1 MFATVGRGYD
11 ENGSPRRGRT
21 LAKVDPAGSDASSA
35 RAEVSSAEPETPG
48 DASPDGRQPGREATD
63 PGPDVAL
70 SEPARQRLVTL
81 ASDVVGRLPV
91 EQLPA
96 ALRPFA
102 RFTPA
107 KRARLGATVLSG
119 TLDADAGFR
128 AEVADVVA
136 ATSPELAEAVRT
148 GGSTAAADPVDVA
161 VVAYLIRADGWQKTV
176 AAANQRWAAERQQH
190 GAAAVSVETKRLRAE
205 VAELRG
211 RLRAESAAAKT
222 AAIEAAD
229 RTAAELAELR
239 RQLRARTAEVK
250 SAEQTREE
258 ALGAAADAEA
268 RAAAAE
274 TARDAE
280 LRRAR
285 NRMAELEQAAEAA
298 RRGARRERDMDDARL
313 WLLVDTLTEAAAGI
327 RRELSLTA
335 PTVRP
340 ADTVDAAVPVTAVRR
355 ADNPTL
361 LDRVLSTPNLHL
373 IVDGYNVTKSGFAET
388 SLAEQRSRL
397 ITAMAA
403 LAGRCGAETTIVFDG
418 GQRPPI
424 QAPTP
429 RGIRV
434 LFSAVDEIADDLIR
448 RLVAAEPVG
457 RPVLVVTSDRQ
468 LALDV
473 AGRGAWTA
481 PAAALLGLIS

>member
-1 MFATVGRGYD
+1 VDGRALAKQPV
-11 ENGSPRRGRT
+11 SPRT
-21 LAKVDPAGSDASSA
+21 
-35 RAEVSSAEPETPG
+35 E
-48 DASPDGRQPGREATD
+48 
-63 PGPDVAL
+63 VAL
-70 SEPARQRLVTL
+70 SEPARQRLVAL

-91 EQLPA
+91 EQLPSA
-96 ALRPFA
+96 VRPFA

-119 TLDADAGFR
+119 ILDADAGFR

-136 ATSPELAEAVRT
+136 ATSPELVQAVRT
-148 GGSTAAADPVDVA
+148 SASTAAADPVDVA
-161 VVAYLIRADGWQKTV
+161 VVAYLLRADGWQQAV
-176 AAANQRWAAERQQH
+176 AGANERWAEERQQQ
-190 GAAAVSVETKRLRAE
+190 GVAAVGVETERLHAE
-205 VAELRG
+205 VAALRG
-211 RLRAESAAAKT
+211 RLRTASAAAK
-222 AAIEAAD
+222 AAAAEAAE
-229 RTAAELAELR
+229 RASSELTELR
-239 RQLRARTAEVK
+239 RQLRARTAELK
-250 SAEQTREE
+250 AAEQAR
-258 ALGAAADAEA
+258 ADAVVVAADAEA

-280 LRRAR
+280 LRRVR
-285 NRMAELEQAAEAA
+285 NRMAELEQAAESA

-340 ADTVDAAVPVTAVRR
+340 ADTVDAAAPLTAVRR
-355 ADNPTL
+355 VDDPAL
-361 LDRVLSTPNLHL
+361 LGRVLSTPNIHV

-388 SLAEQRSRL
+388 SLADQRSRL

-418 GQRPPI
+418 GQRPPV

-448 RLVAAEPVG
+448 RLVAAEPAG
-457 RPVLVVTSDRQ
+457 RPILVVTSDQQ
-468 LALDV
+468 LASDV

-481 PAAALLGLIS
+481 RASALLGLIS